1 MAAVPPSPMD
11 CSRFALGLADSTL
24 IAGSQECSAKG
35 VDAPVRLRPFVPP
48 SLFVPRCFPL
58 GSCWS
63 QRSAAVVEIATKSM
77 HFESAT
83 FDFERG
89 TRWQKAEMAPQS
101 SVTRPHTDRL
111 ALAVL
116 WRELNSTRGQA
127 KAQARRLSSAVA
139 HIALLQRIYPA
150 CG

>member
-24 IAGSQECSAKG
+24 IVGLGFKSAKG

-77 HFESAT
+77 HAISFESAT

-89 TRWQKAEMAPQS
+89 I
-101 SVTRPHTDRL
+101 
-111 ALAVL
+111 
-116 WRELNSTRGQA
+116 GIGG
-127 KAQARRLSSAVA
+127 AR
-139 HIALLQRIYPA
+139 
-150 CG
+150 